1 MSFNQVD
8 NKPIAK
14 RQQSTL
20 RFLSLITLGFSPKMK
35 LLIMIYLLVT
45 LSSNYGVNYVNA
57 GASPMYWRVSIIL
70 SNNTLYLPEKTD
82 MLRMIKYFLDVKE
95 EPIFCIEG
103 KTFIHNQIIQSIPVK
118 FGDSIVFLQ
127 MSKRVPSF
135 AYARKPLPLAY
146 AYEYDSND
154 EDESNPAAFS
164 NVKVNIFPL
173 D

>member
-103 KTFIHNQIIQSIPVK
+103 KTFIHNQIIYLVSIPGILLY
-118 FGDSIVFLQ
+118 FFYRCLRESHRFHMPESLYLQ
-127 MSKRVPSF
+127 LMHMNTTQMMKM
-135 AYARKPLPLAY
+135 
-146 AYEYDSND
+146 
-154 EDESNPAAFS
+154 
-164 NVKVNIFPL
+164 KVILQLFQML
-173 D
+173 R

>member
-1 MSFNQVD
+1 
-8 NKPIAK
+8 
-14 RQQSTL
+14 
-20 RFLSLITLGFSPKMK
+20 MK

-103 KTFIHNQIIQSIPVK
+103 KTFIHNQIIYLVSIPGILLY
-118 FGDSIVFLQ
+118 FFYRCLRESHRLH
-127 MSKRVPSF
+127 
-135 AYARKPLPLAY
+135 LP
-146 AYEYDSND
+146 
-154 EDESNPAAFS
+154 ES
-164 NVKVNIFPL
+164 L
-173 D
+173 YL